1 MPEEL
6 GLPQTVLDEL
16 EAWHSERDRFSK
28 PWNDED
34 DFDYAASEVKGLA
47 AALSMCPYLSDDV
60 YFEYNLFHEIKMVDG
75 VAVELPIP
83 SFIVTICNWRPMI
96 QACLT
101 GDFERVKELVRN
113 GVDLN
118 LMHPRKSETIFT
130 EFMAWLYDY
139 PPTEPSDY
147 KPYRMEMVELLITL
161 GADVRIQGGGDT
173 STLYFAMMAFDAEVA
188 RILLE
193 HGANPNG
200 PIPEGETVSNYDFY
214 QMDYIYEQYV
224 QKGLDLPDGYECPET
239 EEGVLDF
246 YDEWPNY

>member
-1 MPEEL
+1 
-6 GLPQTVLDEL
+6 
-16 EAWHSERDRFSK
+16 
-28 PWNDED
+28 
-34 DFDYAASEVKGLA
+34 
-47 AALSMCPYLSDDV
+47 
-60 YFEYNLFHEIKMVDG
+60 
-75 VAVELPIP
+75 
-83 SFIVTICNWRPMI
+83 
-96 QACLT
+96 
-101 GDFERVKELVRN
+101 
-113 GVDLN
+113 
-118 LMHPRKSETIFT
+118 
-130 EFMAWLYDY
+130 
-139 PPTEPSDY
+139 
-147 KPYRMEMVELLITL
+147 MEMVELLITL

-246 YDEWPNY
+246 YDEMAKLLNTLPPTHLRVMRSFGAKTYEEQNSQANN